1 MRARTWIV
9 AAVALPFALSG
20 CAVPGTGRAPTAAPA
35 TTSAPA
41 PGREP
46 AQPTGSPT
54 GSPGP
59 DAGAVPVAAATFS
72 PGAKKSA
79 EVEVLA
85 LRRRGKLLDL
95 VLSITA
101 HSGDETYISVE
112 DFTGTGPS
120 AITLVDNVRLKR
132 YLIVRDSAGALLQ
145 PPYWIIKADE
155 ASVRTYTFAA
165 PPAEVTRLDVSIG
178 GQPPFR
184 DVPVTS

>member
-1 MRARTWIV
+1 
-9 AAVALPFALSG
+9 
-20 CAVPGTGRAPTAAPA
+20 
-35 TTSAPA
+35 
-41 PGREP
+41 
-46 AQPTGSPT
+46 
-54 GSPGP
+54 
-59 DAGAVPVAAATFS
+59 VAAATFS

-101 HSGDETYISVE
+101 HSGDETYISVQ